1 MFWGYL
7 VTFIMTMIISFSMA
21 EICSAYPSAGSVY
34 HWSAQLVPASQA
46 PLASYICGWFNFI
59 GNAAGDAAFA
69 NSFATIMNAAIQASN
84 PDAAYDQNALVG
96 VSLAVIVLWSILN
109 VLRIDEV
116 SFINYFAVLCQ
127 GGGVIIIVCAL
138 LSLPDRLASDSFV
151 FTKYENE
158 SGFDDEN
165 QKSYVVCIGLLTS
178 LFSFAGY
185 EASAHM
191 AEETHGS
198 TVSAPKGIIF
208 TCFATG
214 LSGLALI
221 LAFLYATTDI
231 DAVENGDTDS
241 ETVNLFVLACGS
253 AWGQGLAWIVVI
265 NLFLAGISSVAVTGR
280 ITYALMRDKAFAYS
294 EFWGAVHPY
303 FQTPVNAIFFV
314 CMFDMLIQL
323 LPLIPNGGDT
333 AFNSIVSLS
342 TISFQVSYGM
352 PILLKLIYQPKSFPM
367 TSMSLGVWSIP
378 CGIASCLWLF
388 GTACFLFFPTEA
400 PVVESTM
407 NWVIVVLAGCVIILA
422 INWVVNS
429 QYTFTGPR
437 RHEDLGDET
446 GNNNSGSVSG
456 SGNGRESAVSESE
469 LVANPLN
476 DGTKQ
481 TNRIY
486 IVKRPEYKL
495 IV

>member
-7 VTFIMTMIISFSMA
+7 VTFILTMIISFSMA

-34 HWSAQLVPASQA
+34 HWSAQLVPAKYA
-46 PLASYICGWFNFI
+46 PLASYICGWFNFL

-84 PDAAYDQNALVG
+84 PSAAYDQNSLVG
-96 VSLAVIVLWSILN
+96 VSLAVILLWSLLN
-109 VLRIDEV
+109 ILRIDEV
-116 SFINYFAVLCQ
+116 SFINYFAVVCQ

-138 LSLPDRLASDSFV
+138 LALPDHLASDNFV
-151 FTKYENE
+151 FTHYENQ
-158 SGFDDEN
+158 SGFDDDQ

-191 AEETHGS
+191 AEETQGS
-198 TVSAPKGIIF
+198 TVSAPKGIIY

-231 DAVENGDTDS
+231 DAVTNGDTDS
-241 ETVNLFVLACGS
+241 ETVNLFIFACGS
-253 AWGQGLAWIVVI
+253 TWGQGLAWIVVI

-294 EFWGAVHPY
+294 DFWGAVHPY
-303 FQTPVNAIFFV
+303 FRTPVNSIFFV
-314 CMFDMLIQL
+314 CFFDMLIQL

-333 AFNSIVSLS
+333 AFSSIVSLC
-342 TISFQVSYGM
+342 TIGFQVSYGI
-352 PILLKLIYQPKSFPM
+352 PILLKLIFQPKNFPE
-367 TSMSLGVWSIP
+367 TSMSLGIWSIP

-388 GTACFLFFPTEA
+388 GTACFMFFPTQA
-400 PVVESTM
+400 PVDESTM
-407 NWVIVVLAGCVIILA
+407 NWVVVVLGGCVIILA
-422 INWVVNS
+422 INWILNS
-429 QYTFTGPR
+429 QYTFSGPR
-437 RHEDLGDET
+437 RHEDLEHEET
-446 GNNNSGSVSG
+446 AGTSSNRRGNT
-456 SGNGRESAVSESE
+456 RLSESE
-469 LVANPLN
+469 MVGNGTDSSGVQKNP
-476 DGTKQ
+476 
-481 TNRIY
+481 ISHS
-486 IVKRPEYKL
+486 
-495 IV
+495 